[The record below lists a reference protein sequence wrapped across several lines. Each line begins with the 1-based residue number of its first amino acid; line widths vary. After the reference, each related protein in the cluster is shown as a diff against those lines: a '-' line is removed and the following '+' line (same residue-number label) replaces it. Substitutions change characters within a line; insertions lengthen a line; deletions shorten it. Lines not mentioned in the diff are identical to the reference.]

1 MFSAKGPTFLHTVAV
16 PHQFLT
22 STLPVPSSG
31 SKAGTLTS
39 SVFSAKRSSFY
50 TGSTFQYLRST
61 LPVPCE
67 YLPVPYLW
75 HASTL
80 APYLGH
86 ACTLASYQFRA
97 STLWLLSTLPVLSGC
112 SSSTLQ
118 ELCQYPASIL
128 WIHIPYILPVS
139 YGYTAHVSCQYLT
152 DTQPM
157 YPASI
162 LRIHSPCILPVSY
175 GYTAHV
181 SCQYLTDTQPIY
193 PASILRIHSPYLTSS
208 LTIPYGNS
216 ASILP
221 VSCGY
226 TARISCQYLLDTQS
240 IPYH

>member
-67 YLPVPYLW
+67 YLPVLYLW

-80 APYLGH
+80 APYLCH
-86 ACTLASYQFRA
+86 ACTLASYQFHA

-128 WIHIPYILPVS
+128 RIHVPYILPESYGYTSHVSCQYLMDTQPVYPASILWMHSPCILSVS
-139 YGYTAHVSCQYLT
+139 YGYTARISCQYLT

-157 YPASI
+157 
-162 LRIHSPCILPVSY
+162 C
-175 GYTAHV
+175 
-181 SCQYLTDTQPIY
+181 
-193 PASILRIHSPYLTSS
+193 PASILRIHSPY
-208 LTIPYGNS
+208 
-216 ASILP
+216 ILP

-226 TARISCQYLLDTQS
+226 TAHTL
-240 IPYH
+240 PVA